1 MRRLFAAAVAVV
13 ALGAML
19 AACGDDDDSSSS
31 DTTTTEASDGS
42 TTTAPAAD
50 ATVAVAVAD
59 VGDVLVD
66 AEGRSLY
73 LFTNDEGTTSS
84 CTGGCADTWP
94 PLTVDG
100 EATAGDRVDQ
110 A

>member
-42 TTTAPAAD
+42 TAPTGASTGEDLELDGSRPSAG
-50 ATVAVAVAD
+50 VWR
-59 VGDVLVD
+59 VG
-66 AEGRSLY
+66 
-73 LFTNDEGTTSS
+73 
-84 CTGGCADTWP
+84 P
-94 PLTVDG
+94 PGLSTIMLTL
-100 EATAGDRVDQ
+100 A
-110 A
+110 